1 MHEKNCEI
9 ELCFYCTIFSKRGFP
24 DTTATNGLVSSIL
37 ALPFALGNAFGP
49 AASSALYE
57 AVGFEYAS
65 LAVIG
70 LSCCVVSECNE
81 LLYNSSNLKI

>member
-1 MHEKNCEI
+1 MRITVKLNYY
-9 ELCFYCTIFSKRGFP
+9 FTVKFFSKRGFP
-24 DTTATNGLVSSIL
+24 DTTATNGYVSSLL

-57 AVGFEYAS
+57 EVGFEYAS

-81 LLYNSSNLKI
+81 LLYNSSNLAIL